1 MTQPA
6 ASSSSSAHR
15 VQAVLALL
23 RGEPAAQVS
32 VDYGID
38 RSSLYKF
45 RSRAIEAIREAV
57 KDQPRGPRRPHNHVS
72 EALEEDTISL
82 CQLRPSFSSYRG

>member
-6 ASSSSSAHR
+6 AFSSSSDHR

-32 VDYGID
+32 VWIMGLIAAVCI
-38 RSSLYKF
+38 SF
-45 RSRAIEAIREAV
+45 EAA
-57 KDQPRGPRRPHNHVS
+57 
-72 EALEEDTISL
+72 
-82 CQLRPSFSSYRG
+82 QLRLSARL